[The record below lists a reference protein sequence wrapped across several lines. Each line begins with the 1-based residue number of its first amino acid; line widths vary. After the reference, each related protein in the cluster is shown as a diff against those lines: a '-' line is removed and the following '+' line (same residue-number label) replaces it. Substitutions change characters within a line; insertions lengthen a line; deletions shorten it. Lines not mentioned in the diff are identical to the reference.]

1 MNKATLYLLQFEF
14 SIFLCFAI
22 RIYYFI
28 LILQILIEIWKIAL
42 CRKFIFRSLWMLL
55 TMNW

>member
-28 LILQILIEIWKIAL
+28 LILQILIEI
-42 CRKFIFRSLWMLL
+42 
-55 TMNW
+55 